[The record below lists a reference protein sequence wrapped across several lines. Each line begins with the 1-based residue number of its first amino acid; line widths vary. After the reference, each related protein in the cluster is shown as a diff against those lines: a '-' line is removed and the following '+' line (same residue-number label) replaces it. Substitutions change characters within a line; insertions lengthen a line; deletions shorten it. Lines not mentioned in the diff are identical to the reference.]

1 MEEAYSSWAVL
12 KCCRAVSLTLG
23 NSVGIL
29 CLMNPRVRFAFPVI
43 LFMCEFH
50 DKTLEM
56 SNPKKYL
63 TLVITCTTCPYR

>member
-12 KCCRAVSLTLG
+12 KCCRAVSFT
-23 NSVGIL
+23 L
-29 CLMNPRVRFAFPVI
+29 CLMNPRVWFAFPVI

-56 SNPKKYL
+56 SNPKKY
-63 TLVITCTTCPYR
+63 ITKTCPYDIQ